1 MAVKQGEIY
10 WASLDPV
17 FGREMGGW
25 KDRPVLVVSI
35 EDVNDRTQLV
45 IVVPGTKVKDGHRDH
60 PNSVTVDPQR
70 DLKPAR
76 CLSIATSFQCHQ
88 IRAIAQGRLTPKPT
102 GLISNEKC
110 LELLKHSMFMVM
122 PSEWYEGFPMTI
134 REALA
139 CGKPVIASR
148 MGAMAELI
156 NDGGTGLLFE
166 TGNSD
171 DLVSKVRWLVDH
183 KDTAII
189 MGKSARLEFES
200 KYTAEKNYD
209 ILMEIYKK
217 ATDIHKLSGQ
227 NEQKEKDHE

>member
-45 IVVPGTKVKDGHRDH
+45 VVVPGTKVKDGHRDH

-102 GLISNEKC
+102 GLISNEKLREVERAIAFC
-110 LELLKHSMFMVM
+110 LGLNLDPERRRGERRAV
-122 PSEWYEGFPMTI
+122 P
-134 REALA
+134 
-139 CGKPVIASR
+139 ASPN
-148 MGAMAELI
+148 ASVAP
-156 NDGGTGLLFE
+156 
-166 TGNSD
+166 
-171 DLVSKVRWLVDH
+171 
-183 KDTAII
+183 
-189 MGKSARLEFES
+189 
-200 KYTAEKNYD
+200 
-209 ILMEIYKK
+209 
-217 ATDIHKLSGQ
+217 
-227 NEQKEKDHE
+227 